1 VRPHGFGE
9 QPGFG
14 SPDLN
19 RLRRLEPLFDPLV
32 AVPPEPREGPRSS
45 PWLNVALF
53 LATVLT
59 TMAAGAIQ
67 SQGDQAFASL
77 RNFLE
82 GLPFS
87 VALLGILLA
96 HEMGHYFVS
105 WHHRVPA
112 SLPYFIPVPTFIG
125 TMGAIIRMRTVVRD
139 RRILFDIGI
148 AGPLAGMCVA
158 LPATVIGLLHSKT
171 ASLAT
176 AGGGIELGDS
186 LLFSA
191 LTRLVVGDVPDGMT
205 VVLHPVAFAGW
216 LGFFVTSLNLL
227 PMGQL
232 DGGHVTYGILGPG
245 HGRLSR
251 MTFLA
256 LLAWGVHGAFLN
268 QDPLQWAWAALLLWT
283 GFRIAFSVRQVRGF
297 QRLIAVVLLA
307 VGIGRNFVPGTLLWV
322 FWAVLMTFL
331 RLDHPPTRDF
341 FVPLDRKRKILGWTA
356 LLIFLVT
363 FIPKPFVQIPFHSP

>member
-1 VRPHGFGE
+1 M
-9 QPGFG
+9 
-14 SPDLN
+14 SPRGIGDG
-19 RLRRLEPLFDPLV
+19 PLFDYPGMERLRLREPPFDPL
-32 AVPPEPREGPRSS
+32 PRISPEIPRTQRSRL
-45 PWLNVALF
+45 WLNVVLF
-53 LATVLT
+53 CATVLT
-59 TMAAGAIQ
+59 TMAAGALQ
-67 SQGDQAFASL
+67 SQGEQAFASL
-77 RNFLE
+77 RNFLQ

-87 VALLGILLA
+87 AALLGILLA

-112 SLPYFIPVPTFIG
+112 SLPYFIPMPTFIG

-158 LPATVIGLLHSKT
+158 LPATVIGLLHSET
-171 ASLAT
+171 VSLAT

-191 LTRLVVGDVPDGMT
+191 MTRWVVGGVPDGMT
-205 VVLHPVAFAGW
+205 VSLHPVAFAGW

-232 DGGHVTYGILGPG
+232 DGGHVTYGIFGPG
-245 HGRLSR
+245 HGLLSR
-251 MTFLA
+251 LTFLG
-256 LLAWGVHGAFLN
+256 LLVWGVHGAFLQ
-268 QDPLQWAWAALLLWT
+268 QDPLQWIWAALFIWT
-283 GFRIAFSVRQVRGF
+283 GFRIAFSGQQARGF
-297 QRLIAVVLLA
+297 QRFVAVVLLVA
-307 VGIGRNFVPGTLLWV
+307 GISRNFVPGTLLWV

-341 FVPLDRKRKILGWTA
+341 FVPLDRRRKILGWAA
-356 LLIFLVT
+356 LLLFLVT
-363 FIPKPFVQIPFHSP
+363 FIPRPFLLIPFRAP

>member
-1 VRPHGFGE
+1 MSPGRFGD
-9 QPGFG
+9 G
-14 SPDLN
+14 
-19 RLRRLEPLFDPLV
+19 PLFDSPGVDRLRLREPTLDPRLQ
-32 AVPPEPREGPRSS
+32 VPPEIPRQPRSS
-45 PWLNVALF
+45 PWLNVVLF
-53 LATVLT
+53 FATVLT
-59 TMAAGAIQ
+59 TMAAGALQ

-77 RNFLE
+77 QNFLQ

-87 VALLGILLA
+87 AALLGILLA

-158 LPATVIGLLHSKT
+158 LPATIIGLLHSET

-191 LTRLVVGDVPDGMT
+191 LTRWVVGEVPDGMT
-205 VVLHPVAFAGW
+205 VNLHPVAFAGW

-232 DGGHVTYGILGPG
+232 DGGHVTYGIFGPG
-245 HGRLSR
+245 HALLSR
-251 MTFLA
+251 LTFLS
-256 LLAWGVHGAFLN
+256 LLVWGVHGAFLER
-268 QDPLQWAWAALLLWT
+268 DPLQWIWGAFLVWT
-283 GFRIAFSVRQVRGF
+283 GFRIAFSRQQARGF
-297 QRLIAVVLLA
+297 QRLVAVVLLVA
-307 VGIGRNFVPGTLLWV
+307 GVSRNFVPGTLLWV

-341 FVPLDRKRKILGWTA
+341 FVPLDRKRKVLGWAA
-356 LLIFLVT
+356 LFLFLIT
-363 FIPKPFVQIPFHSP
+363 FIPRPFLLIPFPAP